1 MITICHITT
10 VHIAKDIRIYHK
22 ECKALAESGYDVK
35 LLVVNAKDTKSDYP
49 GVKIIN
55 VPVDALSKVKR
66 ILNAPKKA
74 RLAAE
79 RLNADVYH
87 FHDPE
92 FLFEA
97 IKLSNKGF
105 NVIYD
110 AHEDVPNQV
119 RSKYWIPA
127 PFRPLISY
135 LVKRVEMH
143 VASKLSAVVTVV
155 DSIANRFALV
165 TNQVLQVRNYPVLT
179 ELPEPVEW
187 SNKEQLIC
195 YVGDITEIRGVFD
208 AVKALPNSQSNMLL
222 AGRFP
227 NKEFEK
233 RVIGSAGW
241 KKVDFLGF
249 INRNEIVDVLNRSK
263 IGLVTLHP
271 TPSYLEALP
280 VKLFEYMAA
289 GIPVIAS
296 NFGWLKKIV
305 EEHKCGIA
313 VDPQDSKEI
322 ADAINWL
329 CDHDDEARQMG
340 ERGRKAVEE
349 GYNWASEEKKLIDLY
364 SKILAN

>member
-1 MITICHITT
+1 MYKVCHITT

-22 ECKALAESGYDVK
+22 ECKALAMAGYDVK
-35 LLVVNAKDTKSDYP
+35 LVVVNTKDTKSDYP
-49 GVKIIN
+49 GVEIIN
-55 VPVDALSKVKR
+55 VPVNASSKLKR

-74 RLAAE
+74 RMIAE

-97 IKLSNKGF
+97 LKLSNKGF

-119 RSKYWIPA
+119 RSKYWIPG
-127 PFRPLISY
+127 PVRPLISY
-135 LVKRVEMH
+135 LVKRVEMN
-143 VASKLSAVVTVV
+143 VARKLSAVVTVV

-165 TNQVLQVRNYPVLT
+165 TNQVVQVRNYPVLN
-179 ELPEPVEW
+179 ELPEPTEW

-227 NKEFEK
+227 NMEFEK
-233 RVIGSAGW
+233 RVTVSAGW
-241 KKVDFLGF
+241 QKVDFLGF
-249 INRNEIVDVLNRSK
+249 INRNEIVNVLNRSK

-271 TPSYLEALP
+271 TPSYIEALP

-305 EEHKCGIA
+305 EGHNCGIA
-313 VDPQDSKEI
+313 VDPQNPKEI
-322 ADAINWL
+322 ADSINWL
-329 CDHDDEARQMG
+329 CDNEDEARQMG

-349 GYNWASEEKKLIDLY
+349 SYNWASEEEKLIGLY
-364 SKILAN
+364 SKILGN